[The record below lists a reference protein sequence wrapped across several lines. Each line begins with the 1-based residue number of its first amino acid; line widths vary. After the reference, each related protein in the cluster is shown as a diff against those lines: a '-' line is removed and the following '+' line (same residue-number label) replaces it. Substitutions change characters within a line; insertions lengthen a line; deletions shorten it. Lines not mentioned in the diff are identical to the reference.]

1 MGPEVAKMYQY
12 LFEKYG
18 DDIPLDQIPI
28 QFLKQLIQSNPSI
41 ELPKQ
46 LKDQIINFD
55 GEF

>member
-28 QFLKQLIQSNPSI
+28 
-41 ELPKQ
+41 
-46 LKDQIINFD
+46 
-55 GEF
+55 